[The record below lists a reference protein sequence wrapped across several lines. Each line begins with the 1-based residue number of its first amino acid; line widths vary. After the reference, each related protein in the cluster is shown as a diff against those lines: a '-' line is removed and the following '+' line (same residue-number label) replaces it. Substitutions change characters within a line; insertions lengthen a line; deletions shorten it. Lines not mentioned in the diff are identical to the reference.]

1 MFEVTKNLG
10 DTQEKWIFSSNLID
24 FIYFI
29 WQLVLIKADLLII
42 PCSYLWYR
50 FGNPSEW
57 SRGGIGKTSMKYELE
72 LIS

>member
-1 MFEVTKNLG
+1 MFEGTKNLG

-42 PCSYLWYR
+42 PCLYLWYR

-57 SRGGIGKTSMKYELE
+57 
-72 LIS
+72 